1 MTTPSASAVLPPVPQ
16 SAPAA
21 GTRLPP
27 QFPTCFGCG
36 TDHPTGLRLEV
47 SVGAG
52 LTVWASFDV
61 GELHQG
67 APGLAHGGLLA
78 AAFDDVLG
86 SLLQVL
92 GTPAVTARL
101 ETDYRLPVPV
111 GSRLHLAAE
120 CTGVDGRKIW
130 ARGEARLGGPDGP
143 LALTAAALFVAVP
156 LEHFGEHGHPD
167 LTRKHPLDAT
177 VVGP

>member
-36 TDHPTGLRLEV
+36 TDHPTGL
-47 SVGAG
+47 
-52 LTVWASFDV
+52 W
-61 GELHQG
+61 
-67 APGLAHGGLLA
+67 
-78 AAFDDVLG
+78 
-86 SLLQVL
+86 
-92 GTPAVTARL
+92 L

-167 LTRKHPLDAT
+167 LTRKHPLDAP
-177 VVGP
+177 VFGP